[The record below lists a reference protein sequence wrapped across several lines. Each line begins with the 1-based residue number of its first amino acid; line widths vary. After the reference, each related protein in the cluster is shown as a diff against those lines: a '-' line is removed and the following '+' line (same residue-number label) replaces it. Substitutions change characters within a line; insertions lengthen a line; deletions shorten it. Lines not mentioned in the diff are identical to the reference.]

1 MTKMIDVNQKME
13 IKVKTLLE
21 SFSKDGYTRANVAP
35 YVAKTSLMMNH
46 LYQDLGF
53 ANRVQMGRFMQYHF
67 PKLSENKPQEVL
79 WKKYIYDLIGEVAP
93 ACALCGDQENCF
105 KCKL

>member
-1 MTKMIDVNQKME
+1 MTRPIDINQRLE

-21 SFSKDGYTRANVAP
+21 SFSKDGYTRVNVAP

-53 ANRVQMGRFMQYHF
+53 QNRVQMARFMEHHF
-67 PKLSENKPQEVL
+67 PKLSANKPQDKL

-93 ACALCGDQENCF
+93 ACSLCKDQENCF
-105 KCKL
+105 ACKL